1 VRERKYNS
9 RERRGRGRNIV
20 RYERG
25 KARDM
30 KGKENAQIR
39 E

>member
-1 VRERKYNS
+1 MKNNS
-9 RERRGRGRNIV
+9 RERRGRGRNNV

-30 KGKENAQIR
+30 KGER
-39 E
+39 EREKVR